1 MVFSRSQLTD
11 EERAKAE
18 HRSKIANRIL
28 DTLLFIPAL
37 AAAVKFAVAFVTAG
51 VGIVRLFLFGAW
63 ALFLLVMIIK
73 GRKSGTVG
81 FVLMLIC
88 GIFVILMMFII
99 SGMPGSFS
107 SHLPAKFK
115 AQVKYVESLHN
126 GHSDCFPDKLPDD
139 IEDYSIDYMPSIMQ
153 GTGHFRVRFRTS
165 AEQIEK
171 YEKEYSEKAIYT
183 IPLKDFGGKSI
194 INVQEFSP
202 EAEVSYED
210 DKSLDV
216 AYSQTFWEGH
226 ENGATV
232 YVASAVHN
240 WNHPHSGAVII
251 NRSECMI
258 EFTQLG

>member
-1 MVFSRSQLTD
+1 MVFSRAQLSD
-11 EERAKAE
+11 EDKERIDK
-18 HRSKIANRIL
+18 RRIKINRVADIL
-28 DTLLFIPAL
+28 AFVLSAILFIFCLKDTIFVGVGVLRTVLWGIL
-37 AAAVKFAVAFVTAG
+37 AASLLAG
-51 VGIVRLFLFGAW
+51 V
-63 ALFLLVMIIK
+63 IK
-73 GRKSGTVG
+73 GRKS
-81 FVLMLIC
+81 
-88 GIFVILMMFII
+88 FII
-99 SGMPGSFS
+99 FTLTVNFIALAFVSVLSLYTFGFHSVS
-107 SHLPAKFK
+107 KWK
-115 AQVKYVESLHN
+115 YNAQRKYVDRKHN
-126 GHSDCFPDKLPDD
+126 GNSDCFPDKLPDD

-183 IPLKDFGGKSI
+183 IPLKDFGGEFI

-202 EAEVSYED
+202 EAVVSYEN

-226 ENGATV
+226 ENEATV
-232 YVASAVHN
+232 YVTSAVHD

-251 NRSECMI
+251 NRSKCMI